1 MSSSGNNLM
10 RWFRGAS
17 SQAKPDEG
25 GKSAPRTRRTCIGL
39 GEFMRNLTS
48 SSEQKMCVLDLGPT
62 SPTNIA
68 LLTEMGIRVYNE
80 DILSESQD
88 ANYSVKQEDG
98 SLQIDTAKFFTE
110 NLDYSADQFDA
121 ILFWDV
127 ADYLP
132 ESLVKPLVERLQA
145 MLKSKGHLLA
155 FFHTKDAG
163 HAGETSARLNLV
175 AAWREATVFT
185 DAERAALELAEQGTR
200 IADAAGGVTDEAWAN
215 AAKHYDTDQLAAL
228 VCTIAL
234 INTALNLS
242 RTNKPAEQRS
252 GSSAN

>member
-163 HAGETSARLNLV
+163 NESLYSRHHIV
-175 AAWREATVFT
+175 QK
-185 DAERAALELAEQGTR
+185 DILELEPLQGFKLQR
-200 IADAAGGVTDEAWAN
+200 IFNNRHIE
-215 AAKHYDTDQLAAL
+215 
-228 VCTIAL
+228 
-234 INTALNLS
+234 NLFKDFAS
-242 RTNKPAEQRS
+242 RKFFLGRDNIREVLMVR
-252 GSSAN
+252 

>member
-1 MSSSGNNLM
+1 VSSSGNNLM
-10 RWFRGAS
+10 RWFRGAG
-17 SQAKPDEG
+17 SQAKPEEG
-25 GKSAPRTRRTCIGL
+25 AKSAPRTRRTCIGL

-48 SSEQKMCVLDLGPT
+48 SGEQKLCVLDLGPT

-68 LLTEMGIRVYNE
+68 LLTEIGARVFNE

-88 ANYSVKQEDG
+88 PTYSVKQEDG
-98 SLQIDTAKFFTE
+98 SLQMDAAKFFAE

-145 MLKSKGHLLA
+145 MLKPKGHLLA

-163 HAGETSARLNLV
+163 
-175 AAWREATVFT
+175 
-185 DAERAALELAEQGTR
+185 AESLYSRHHIVQKDTLELEPIQGFKLQR
-200 IADAAGGVTDEAWAN
+200 IFNNRHIE
-215 AAKHYDTDQLAAL
+215 
-228 VCTIAL
+228 
-234 INTALNLS
+234 NLFKDFAS
-242 RTNKPAEQRS
+242 RKFFLGRDNIREVLMVR
-252 GSSAN
+252 